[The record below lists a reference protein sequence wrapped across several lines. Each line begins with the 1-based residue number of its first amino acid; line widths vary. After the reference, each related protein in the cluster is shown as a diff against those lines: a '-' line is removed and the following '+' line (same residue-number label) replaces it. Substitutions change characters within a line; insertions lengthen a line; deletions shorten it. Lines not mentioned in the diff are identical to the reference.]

1 MQKTLYISDLDGT
14 LLHSNE
20 KISNYSVAVLN
31 RLIREG
37 ILFTYATA
45 RSHVTSTK
53 IMKGLTVSLPLI
65 LYNGAF
71 MKDMNTGKILLSNFF
86 TPSEVQ
92 EIDND
97 LKANQ
102 VNPIVYSLVNTE
114 EKFSY
119 LPHDT
124 LYQGL
129 WEFLK
134 NRPGDSRHRPV
145 QTREELLAG
154 ETFYFTCIETHEKL
168 APVYEK
174 YKERFH
180 CIFGRDIYSGEW
192 WLEILPPKATKAHAV
207 LQLKEYL
214 GCDKL
219 IVFGDGLN
227 DIEMFHVAD
236 ECYAVENAAPEL
248 KEIADSIIDSNN
260 SDGVAR
266 WLEEHCTI
274 TS

>member
-20 KISNYSVAVLN
+20 KISDYSIAVLN
-31 RLIREG
+31 RLIKEG
-37 ILFTYATA
+37 MLFTYATA
-45 RSHVTSTK
+45 RSQITSTK
-53 IMKGLTVSLPLI
+53 TTEGLTVSLPLI

-71 MKDMNTGKILLSNFF
+71 MKDIAAGKILLSNFF
-86 TPSEVQ
+86 TPAEAR
-92 EIDND
+92 EIDAA
-97 LKANQ
+97 LKANH
-102 VNPIVYSLVNTE
+102 VNPMVYALIGTE

-119 LPHDT
+119 LPKES

-129 WEFLK
+129 WDFLK

-145 QTREELLAG
+145 QAREELLSG
-154 ETFYFTCIETHEKL
+154 ETFYFTCIETYEKL

-180 CIFGRDIYSGEW
+180 CVFGRDIYSGEW
-192 WLEILPPKATKAHAV
+192 WLEILPQKATKAHAV

-227 DIEMFHVAD
+227 DIEMFHAAD

-248 KEIADSIIDSNN
+248 KEIADDIIGSNN

-266 WLEEHCTI
+266 WLENH
-274 TS
+274 